1 MVNIRKATIDDLDSV
16 YSLIY
21 DLENQELDRIVF
33 ETIYG
38 FNIENNETIYLVAEV
53 DGSVVGFLSI
63 HVQRILHHTKPTCE
77 LHELN
82 VFNEYRSLGIGT
94 QLMQEAE
101 RIAKELGLE
110 EIELTTKVF
119 RKRAQEFYARLGYVN
134 THLKFVKKI
143 E

>member
-21 DLENQELDRIVF
+21 DLENQKLDRIVF

-63 HVQRILHHTKPTCE
+63 HIQHILHHSKPTCE
-77 LHELN
+77 LQELN
-82 VFNEYRSLGIGT
+82 VFNEYRSLGVGT
-94 QLMQEAE
+94 TLMYEAE
-101 RIAKELGLE
+101 KIARGLGLD

-119 RKRAQEFYARLGYVN
+119 RKRAQEFYTRLGYVN